1 MAITILHEIIEK
13 SFKIFADILTAHD
26 VSGPSEYELLNTI
39 IDKKLELPRP
49 SEYPQVCICYV
60 IPYLQS

>member
-1 MAITILHEIIEK
+1 MAITILHEIIQK

-39 IDKKLELPRP
+39 INKKLELPRP
-49 SEYPQVCICYV
+49 SEYPQVK
-60 IPYLQS
+60 